1 MPADTSLNSYRRHVE
16 LLAPARN
23 AEIAIEAIK
32 HGADAVYMGAV
43 NYGARAAA
51 GNSIEDI
58 ASVVDFAH
66 RFNVRVY
73 VTVNT
78 IVFDS
83 ELADVEAMVW
93 NLYRMGVD
101 ALIVQDM
108 SLLRLKLPPI
118 ALHASTQCDIRD
130 VAKARFLEAVGFSQ
144 LVVARELSLDE
155 MAEICRNVTVPV
167 EAFVHGA
174 LCVSYSGDC
183 QAGYAAMRRSANR
196 GECPQICRQMFDLT
210 DGMGRKLIEGRH
222 LLSLRDL
229 NRSSALAEMLD
240 AGVTS
245 FKIEGRLKDAGY
257 VKNVVGAYRGM
268 LDKII
273 AANPDRYVRSSSGYS
288 EISFT
293 PDLGKSFNRGYTEYF
308 TRSARPQSEMASFD
322 TPKWI
327 GIPVGKAVSS
337 SGKTV
342 RARLTAQIANG
353 DGLGFFDK
361 DRRFHGFRVNKVDGD
376 RLIAARPVDVPAR
389 AMLYRNSDR
398 LLSARLESETA
409 QRYLDITMTLRP
421 VAWGIALDV
430 ECPDSGDRATVAVAV
445 EKAPARTPQEGMRA
459 DLLSKTGDT
468 VFRVSEIIDSAGDIF
483 IPKSRLADLRRKALE
498 SLLRAMTAKYKFDY
512 RRPESSDAEAP
523 QGTVL
528 TYHDNVSNR
537 LAEAFYRDH
546 GVLTVGRALE
556 VGTAVAP
563 ETRVMTTRYCLRRE
577 CGYCLKTEAGCSW
590 PSELYLQSG
599 PMRFRLKF
607 DCAACRMQIYSITRS
622 PQRP

>member
-1 MPADTSLNSYRRHVE
+1 MSADTSLNSSRRHVE
-16 LLAPARN
+16 LLAPAKN
-23 AEIAIEAIK
+23 AKIAIEAIK

-58 ASVVDFAH
+58 ALVVDFAH
-66 RFNVRVY
+66 KFNVRVY

-78 IVFDS
+78 IIFDS
-83 ELADVEAMVW
+83 ELAEVEALVW
-93 NLYRMGVD
+93 NLYRIGVD

-118 ALHASTQCDIRD
+118 ALHASTQCDIQD
-130 VAKARFLEAVGFSQ
+130 VAKARFLESVGFSQ
-144 LVVARELSLDE
+144 LVVARELSLGE
-155 MAEICRNVTVPV
+155 MADICRNVTVPV

-196 GECPQICRQMFDLT
+196 GECPQICRQMFDLV

-229 NRSSALAEMLD
+229 NRSSVLAEMLD

-245 FKIEGRLKDAGY
+245 FKIEGRLKDAVY
-257 VKNVVGAYRGM
+257 VKNVVGAYREM

-293 PDLGKSFNRGYTEYF
+293 PDLGKSFNRGYTDYF
-308 TRSARPQSEMASFD
+308 TRSACPHSNMASFD

-327 GIPVGKAVSS
+327 GIPVGRVVSS

-342 RARLTAQIANG
+342 RARLTEKIANG
-353 DGLGFFDK
+353 DGLGFFDNE
-361 DRRFHGFRVNKVDGD
+361 RRFQGFRVNKVDGD
-376 RLIAARPVDVPAR
+376 RLIAARPVGVSAGT
-389 AMLYRNSDR
+389 MLYRNSDR

-409 QRYLDITMTLRP
+409 QRFLEVTMELRP

-430 ECPDSGDRATVAVAV
+430 ECPWSGDRVSVAVAI
-445 EKAPARTPQEGMRA
+445 ERFLARTPQEVMRA
-459 DLLSKTGDT
+459 DVLSKTGDT
-468 VFRVSEIIDSAGDIF
+468 VFKVSEIIDSVGSIF
-483 IPKSRLADLRRKALE
+483 IPKSQLAGLRRKALE
-498 SLLRAMTAKYKFDY
+498 SLRRAMTATYRFDY
-512 RRPESSDAEAP
+512 RRLESSSAKFP
-523 QGTVL
+523 QGSVL

-537 LAEAFYRDH
+537 LSEDFYRDH
-546 GVLTVGRALE
+546 GVMAVEGALE
-556 VGTAVAP
+556 TGMTVDPG
-563 ETRVMTTRYCLRRE
+563 TRVMTTRYCLRRE
-577 CGYCLKTEAGCSW
+577 CGFCLKTEAGRSW
-590 PSELYLQSG
+590 PLELYLQSG
-599 PMRFRLKF
+599 PMRFRLEF
-607 DCAACRMQIYSITRS
+607 DCAACRMHLLTVK
-622 PQRP
+622 

>member
-1 MPADTSLNSYRRHVE
+1 MSAETSLNSSRRHIE

-66 RFNVRVY
+66 KFDVRVY

-83 ELADVEAMVW
+83 ELAEVEALVW
-93 NLYRMGVD
+93 NLYRIGVD

-118 ALHASTQCDIRD
+118 ALHASTQCDIHD

-144 LVVARELSLDE
+144 LVVARELSLGE

-183 QAGYAAMRRSANR
+183 QAGYAAMHRSANR
-196 GECPQICRQMFDLT
+196 GECPQICRQKFDLT
-210 DGMGRKLIEGRH
+210 DGIGRRLVEGRH

-229 NRSSALAEMLD
+229 NRSSVLAEMLD

-245 FKIEGRLKDAGY
+245 FKIEGRLKDAVY
-257 VKNVVGAYRGM
+257 VKNVVGAYRVM

-273 AANPDRYVRSSSGYS
+273 AANPDRYVRSSAGYS
-288 EISFT
+288 DISFT
-293 PDLGKSFNRGYTEYF
+293 PDLGKSFNRGYTDYF
-308 TRSARPQSEMASFD
+308 TRSARPHSNMASFD
-322 TPKWI
+322 SPKWI
-327 GIPVGKAVSS
+327 GIPVGRAVSS
-337 SGKTV
+337 SGNTV
-342 RARLTAQIANG
+342 RARLTEKIANG

-361 DRRFHGFRVNKVDGD
+361 ERRFQGFRVNKVEED
-376 RLIAARPVDVPAR
+376 RLIAARPVVVPAGT
-389 AMLYRNSDR
+389 MLYRNSDR

-409 QRYLDITMTLRP
+409 QRSLTVTMELRT

-430 ECPDSGDRATVAVAV
+430 ECPDTGDRVSVAVAV
-445 EKAPARTPQEGMRA
+445 EKALARTSQEDTRA
-459 DLLSKTGDT
+459 DVLSKTGDT
-468 VFRVSEIIDSAGDIF
+468 VFKVSEIIDSLGDIF
-483 IPKSRLADLRRKALE
+483 IPKSQLADLRRKALG
-498 SLLRAMTAKYKFDY
+498 SLLRAMTATYRYDY
-512 RRPESSDAEAP
+512 RRPESSDVKAP
-523 QGTVL
+523 QGSVL

-537 LAEAFYRDH
+537 ISEAFYRDH

-556 VGTAVAP
+556 AGTTVEP
-563 ETRVMTTRYCLRRE
+563 GTQVMTTRYCLRRE
-577 CGYCLKTEAGCSW
+577 CGFCFKTESGRSW

-599 PMRFRLKF
+599 PMRFRLEF
-607 DCAACRMQIYSITRS
+607 DCAACRMHLLTVK
-622 PQRP
+622 